1 MLYSGISK
9 RRSIMETVTKKELW
23 MQQAPSFN
31 FELGEDALLKKAL
44 EVGFVTKTDK
54 DQYLVN
60 EEYKSCG
67 K

>member
-1 MLYSGISK
+1 
-9 RRSIMETVTKKELW
+9 METVTKKELW

-44 EVGFVTKTDK
+44 EVGFVTKTGK

>member
-1 MLYSGISK
+1 
-9 RRSIMETVTKKELW
+9 MEIVTKKELW
-23 MQQAPSFN
+23 LQQAPSFN

>member
-1 MLYSGISK
+1 
-9 RRSIMETVTKKELW
+9 METVTKKELW
-23 MQQAPSFN
+23 LQQAPSFN
-31 FELGEDALLKKAL
+31 FELGEAFKTEDADALLKKAL